1 MNGKFYVADIDHG
14 CVMVFDKNGNL
25 LERMDSNLLNI
36 LSSIAADYA
45 NGYLLVSDRGNS
57 EIQIYSQDG
66 QLLHHFQ
73 TEHPRSRQIAFTKN
87 YKKLLICCECEEGKN
102 KIQLLTYS

>member
-14 CVMVFDKNGNL
+14 CVMVFDKNGNF

-45 NGYLLVSDRGNS
+45 NGYLLVSDRGNP

-66 QLLHHFQ
+66 QLLTSLKADCFYQ
-73 TEHPRSRQIAFTKN
+73 
-87 YKKLLICCECEEGKN
+87 KLQESTN
-102 KIQLLTYS
+102 LL